1 MKRIPLISVL
11 LVALTLLCAPAIE
24 QSAAWAGEPDG
35 AMRAPDAGKN
45 NGDQILDPT
54 GSPDD
59 DADGDPDT
67 AGDGFGY
74 TTEKNPLGGSHVLAG
89 PDDRLPLELMLF
101 LMNHVLILR

>member
-1 MKRIPLISVL
+1 MKRMTLISVL
-11 LVALTLLCAPAIE
+11 LVVLTLLCAPAAE
-24 QSAAWAGEPDG
+24 QSAAWAGDRDGALRVPDG
-35 AMRAPDAGKN
+35 PRN

-74 TTEKNPLGGSHVLAG
+74 TTEKDPLGGPNLLGG
-89 PDDRLPLELMLF
+89 PEDRLRIELLLF
-101 LMNHVLILR
+101 LVNHVVILY

>member
-1 MKRIPLISVL
+1 MKRIALMSVL
-11 LVALTLLCAPAIE
+11 LVVLTLLCAPATE

-35 AMRAPDAGKN
+35 ALRAPDANKN
-45 NGDQILDPT
+45 DGDQILDPT

-74 TTEKNPLGGSHVLAG
+74 ATDKNPLGGAQVLGGAE
-89 PDDRLPLELMLF
+89 DRLPLELMLF
-101 LMNHVLILR
+101 LVNHVLILR